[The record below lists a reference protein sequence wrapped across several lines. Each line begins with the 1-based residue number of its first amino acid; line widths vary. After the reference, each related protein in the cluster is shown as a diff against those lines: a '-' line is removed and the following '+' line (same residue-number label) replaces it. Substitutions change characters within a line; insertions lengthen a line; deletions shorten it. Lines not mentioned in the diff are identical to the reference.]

1 MIFHYIGL
9 LWINIDS
16 LLSYINMIL
25 YMYERVLI
33 MENKAQKLEM
43 LNQEFNGHFTSSDLS
58 SQGFTKYD
66 ISQFVKKG
74 LLERVSRGKY
84 LYKDTLDDEFKL
96 VQQNNSKMIF
106 SNETALYLH
115 NMTGRFPSKFTVTT
129 ESGYH
134 LRNSNLKVYYVKP
147 EILYLGTIEIEN
159 HFRNKII
166 VYDKERTICDIIKNK
181 NRIEM
186 QVYLEGL
193 RSYFLNG
200 KPNLKK
206 LSFYAGEM
214 GISQKVMDVALLFSI
229 P

>member
-1 MIFHYIGL
+1 MLI
-9 LWINIDS
+9 
-16 LLSYINMIL
+16 
-25 YMYERVLI
+25 YMYERVSVV
-33 MENKAQKLEM
+33 EHKLKNLER
-43 LNQEFNGHFTSSDLS
+43 LSKEFNGHFTSSDLFS
-58 SQGFTKYD
+58 HGFTKYD
-66 ISQFVKKG
+66 LSQFMKRG
-74 LLERVSRGKY
+74 QLERVSRGKY

-96 VQQNNSKMIF
+96 IQQNNSKMIF

-115 NMTGRFPSKFTVTT
+115 DMTGRFPSEFTVTT

-134 LRNSNLKVYYVKP
+134 LRNNSLKVYYVKP
-147 EILYLGTIEIEN
+147 EILYLGVVEIEN
-159 HFRNKII
+159 HFGNKVI

-181 NRIEM
+181 NRIET

-206 LSFYAGEM
+206 LSQYAKEM
-214 GISQKVMDVALLFSI
+214 GISLKVMDIALLYSK